1 MMARTRGSS
10 LATRHDESLEILE
23 FALCALKPLLGGV
36 CRLGGTQERIRDPR
50 ACGARL
56 FPRLLQQPLRGTSP
70 RLRGYVLEAREP
82 CDGRSD
88 DGEADRWLIPVYAGW
103 RLLHPI
109 DVSSRLVDPRA

>member
-56 FPRLLQQPLRGTSP
+56 FPRLLQQPFGVHP
-70 RLRGYVLEAREP
+70 RDCGVT
-82 CDGRSD
+82 CWKHG
-88 DGEADRWLIPVYAGW
+88 
-103 RLLHPI
+103 
-109 DVSSRLVDPRA
+109 SRVMVDPMMAKPIGG